1 MNETDRFR
9 ARLLFWLILLERK
22 WNVFWFEAAF
32 VFYTHVYLVFVA
44 GVLPGIAGFLP
55 VSEKKSLQGKAGTL
69 FAASYLLAGA
79 LQSSA
84 ELASIEMMSS

>member
-1 MNETDRFR
+1 M
-9 ARLLFWLILLERK
+9 LLGL
-22 WNVFWFEAAF
+22 
-32 VFYTHVYLVFVA
+32 
-44 GVLPGIAGFLP
+44 AGFLP
-55 VSEKKSLQGKAGTL
+55 VSEKKSLQGKAGAQ

>member
-1 MNETDRFR
+1 MNETDSFR
-9 ARLLFWLILLERK
+9 AHLSFWFILLERK
-22 WNVFWFEAAF
+22 WNASWFVAAF
-32 VFYTHVYLVFVA
+32 VCYTHVYLVFVA
-44 GVLPGIAGFLP
+44 SVLPGLAGFLP
-55 VSEKKSLQGKAGTL
+55 VFAEKFLQGKAGAQ